1 MLRNRGIRT
10 KLLAVLAFPTVVL
23 LIGAS
28 LVAAQG
34 FARAGRA
41 ASVERLARDA
51 GVIGDVVWSLHAERS
66 QAVAVSSG
74 SAPAKTMKPL
84 YAATDRNLL
93 KAWVFIGKIDIA
105 SLSPAA
111 TEAVAASARGHAG
124 LPKLRAGLST
134 GSSQPQRVADAYN
147 SIIESDIA
155 LPRRI
160 GEALDDRSIGRSLA
174 SYSALESL
182 IESAFQESE
191 AGSAVIAS
199 GGRDRKRAVEFATLG
214 RAQREAV
221 QDFRAYATPAQI
233 SALDGVLAPRAAY
246 TGQVAQIAA
255 SATGAPLT
263 VQSAQWK
270 SSSAARIAALT
281 GQVRSLTVGTADLA
295 AKAAS
300 DARSRAL
307 LLVAAGLLAIAVLVV
322 LGLALAR
329 TITRPL
335 RRLTASAAQVAQ
347 DLPGMVERMALPGEE
362 VGVNLPKIDVR
373 STDEVGQLARAFKN
387 VNDTTVRVAQEQ
399 AALRGSIAEM
409 FVNVARRNH
418 VLLSRQLSFID
429 QLERTEENPD
439 TLEELF
445 RLDHLA
451 TRMRRNA
458 ESLIVLAGVD
468 AGRRLRR
475 PMPLSDVVRT
485 AVSEIERYD
494 RVDLELQAD
503 PAMVGHVALMAAHL
517 IAELLE
523 NATQFSNPDTRVSA
537 ATAFGPAG
545 VRVTLSDQGLGMTW
559 EEINDANHRIANPP
573 AADFVGSQRLGF
585 YVVGR
590 LARRLDASVVLAP
603 GQTQGT
609 VVTIDLPPA
618 LFVPGSVAELP
629 SEQLA
634 AGDSPAASPGQG
646 ARGVSADE
654 ARPGGVLPGGVLPGG
669 VLPGGGSGGPF
680 APSQTAPDGGLGQPV
695 VQPRVPVQA
704 APIGADAEFAGPA
717 LDAAFAAPALDAGS
731 VNVEPSPGPGTP
743 GPSGGIFSGFWSR
756 RSDTSMPAPTPEPP
770 SKPVPAPEPAG
781 PPASLG
787 PDPVEERGYRPSH
800 AQPMPTADEP
810 IGEPASP
817 AADLSPLD
825 PAWSAFDSPTE
836 PAVPS
841 ARATPPAVAQPPM
854 VVPPVVVEPPAVVE
868 SLAGPVS
875 PEPIGAMI
883 EPQPARTPQP
893 ARAPQPARTPEPE
906 PRPEPEPQ
914 PAFVERRVAQQ
925 PVADPESLP
934 AAHPIGAGVP
944 STDVLPARSLGRGL
958 FRRSGKSKPVRPVV
972 RQAQPKQPHHNRR
985 AIDAIPG
992 PVSAP
997 AFESPPAATPAAFAP
1012 TDPAPAFAPAAE
1024 SVPAGSEPSELFGSP
1039 PVVAGTESAQA
1050 QSAALPVPASPF
1062 APPSSP
1068 PLPVPAGPA
1077 PTTSVPTTL
1086 RERSAMASRAL
1097 SELSAASTY
1106 SPQAVEKPA
1115 PQSLQRR
1122 TPLATPAGKVSE
1134 PPDESLRGRRGTRN
1148 ATDVRTMLS
1157 GYQAGVERG
1166 RTVKPGEALISDQPT
1181 DES

>member
-51 GVIGDVVWSLHAERS
+51 GVIGDVVWSLHAERG

-74 SAPAKTMKPL
+74 KATPKTMKPL
-84 YAATDRNLL
+84 YAATDRNLM
-93 KAWVFIGKIDIA
+93 KARDFIGKIDIA

-111 TEAVAASARGHAG
+111 TEAVAASARSHAA
-124 LPKLRAGLST
+124 LPRLRAGLAN
-134 GSSQPQRVADAYN
+134 GSSQPQRVADSYN
-147 SIIESDIA
+147 AIIESDIA

-174 SYSALESL
+174 AYSALESL

-191 AGSAVIAS
+191 VGAAVIAA
-199 GGRDRKRAVEFATLG
+199 GGQDRARAVEFATLG

-221 QDFRAYATPAQI
+221 QDFRVYATPAQI
-233 SALDGVLAPRAAY
+233 TALDGVLDPRAGQRTAY
-246 TGQVAQIAA
+246 TGQAAQIVA

-263 VQSAQWK
+263 VQPAQWK
-270 SSSAARIAALT
+270 SSSTARISALT
-281 GQVRSLTVGTADLA
+281 AQVRSLTVGTADLA
-295 AKAAS
+295 AEAAS
-300 DARSRAL
+300 ASRSRAL
-307 LLVAAGLLAIAVLVV
+307 LLLAAGLLAIAVLVV

-335 RRLTASAAQVAQ
+335 RRLTASAGQVAE
-347 DLPGMVERMALPGEE
+347 DLPRMVERMALPGEE
-362 VGVNLPKIDVR
+362 IGVSLPTIDVR

-429 QLERTEENPD
+429 QLERSEENPD

-494 RVDLELQAD
+494 RVDLELRAD

-523 NATQFSNPDTRVSA
+523 NATQFSNPDTRVV
-537 ATAFGPAG
+537 ATTTFGPDG

-573 AADFVGSQRLGF
+573 MTDVVGSQRLGF

-603 GQTQGT
+603 GLTQGT

-629 SEQLA
+629 SAELSA
-634 AGDSPAASPGQG
+634 ADAPPSTPGQDATPATAGPPDRDPSGGDLSGGGPSGGGPSGGGLSSAGSSSPFAPAPPSPA
-646 ARGVSADE
+646 
-654 ARPGGVLPGGVLPGG
+654 
-669 VLPGGGSGGPF
+669 GGSGRP
-680 APSQTAPDGGLGQPV
+680 A

-704 APIGADAEFAGPA
+704 APIGPDAEMVAPTVGAPAADAELA
-717 LDAAFAAPALDAGS
+717 
-731 VNVEPSPGPGTP
+731 VGTP
-743 GPSGGIFSGFWSR
+743 GHGGGIFSGFWPR
-756 RSDTSMPAPTPEPP
+756 RSDGPTAEPAPAPAPTSEPEPTP
-770 SKPVPAPEPAG
+770 TRAVAPAPPVGQDPAE
-781 PPASLG
+781 
-787 PDPVEERGYRPSH
+787 DQGYLPSH
-800 AQPMPTADEP
+800 AQPTAAALV
-810 IGEPASP
+810 GEPVAAP
-817 AADLSPLD
+817 ADLSPLD
-825 PAWSAFDSPTE
+825 PAWSAFDEPTDQAGAPVVPE
-836 PAVPS
+836 PA
-841 ARATPPAVAQPPM
+841 ARVAPPAAAPPS
-854 VVPPVVVEPPAVVE
+854 VRVEPPVVVEPSVRVEPPVVVE
-868 SLAGPVS
+868 PV
-875 PEPIGAMI
+875 PP
-883 EPQPARTPQP
+883 PQPVEATF
-893 ARAPQPARTPEPE
+893 
-906 PRPEPEPQ
+906 RPEPEQPPAPQ
-914 PAFVERRVAQQ
+914 PESQPAEQPVSVSPGFVERRAAPQ
-925 PVADPESLP
+925 PVAEPEPLP
-934 AAHPIGAGVP
+934 AAQPMGAAVP
-944 STDVLPARSLGRGL
+944 SMDVLPARSLGRGL

-972 RQAQPKQPHHNRR
+972 RQAAPQGQPKQPHHNRR
-985 AIDAIPG
+985 AIDAIPD
-992 PVSAP
+992 PVPAP
-997 AFESPPAATPAAFAP
+997 AAAPPSFAP
-1012 TDPAPAFAPAAE
+1012 ADPAPAFAP
-1024 SVPAGSEPSELFGSP
+1024 
-1039 PVVAGTESAQA
+1039 VAGAATISAGPAPGDLFAAPPAAAGPQSPQPQPESAA
-1050 QSAALPVPASPF
+1050 SPVPVSPF
-1062 APPSSP
+1062 APPQAPS
-1068 PLPVPAGPA
+1068 VPA
-1077 PTTSVPTTL
+1077 PTSTSSVPTTL

-1122 TPLATPAGKVSE
+1122 TPLATPAGKLPE
-1134 PPDESLRGRRGTRN
+1134 APDESLRGRRGVRN

-1166 RTVKPGEALISDQPT
+1166 RTAQSDPPA
-1181 DES
+1181 EEN